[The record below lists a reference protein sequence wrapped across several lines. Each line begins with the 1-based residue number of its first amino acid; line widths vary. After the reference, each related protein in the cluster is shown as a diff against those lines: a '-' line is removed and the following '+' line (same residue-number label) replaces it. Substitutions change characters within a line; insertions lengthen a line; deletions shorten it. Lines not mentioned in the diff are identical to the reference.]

1 MGQQDAPKPDFVEG
15 QVRGTET
22 NAGNGKRYTF
32 DGHYLGDGRIT
43 YRAAVEDATGEFRGE
58 ICGSFDRPRGGA
70 APERQVE
77 ELLRAAIRDS
87 IGYRP

>member
-1 MGQQDAPKPDFVEG
+1 MGQRDAPPPDLVEG

-32 DGHYLGDGRIT
+32 EGHYLGDGRIT
-43 YRAAVEDATGEFRGE
+43 YRAAVENAKGEFRGE
-58 ICGSFDRPRGGA
+58 ISGHFDRPRDEG

-77 ELLRAAIRDS
+77 DLLRAAIRNS
-87 IGYRP
+87 VGYRP